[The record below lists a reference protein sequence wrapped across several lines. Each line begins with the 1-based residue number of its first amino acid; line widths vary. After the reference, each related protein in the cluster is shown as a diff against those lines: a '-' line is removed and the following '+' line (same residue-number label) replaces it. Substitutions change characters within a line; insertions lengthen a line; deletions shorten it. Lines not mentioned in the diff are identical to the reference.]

1 MVAKSVVREAVKNQE
16 FFGDNVVSFIEFS
29 DDRIPMLKKKARK
42 WYLFGLNGQN
52 CDDLK
57 RKLSAFGVVSKTK
70 TEDLR
75 PRKRRPRKRRLRK

>member
-1 MVAKSVVREAVKNQE
+1 MVAKFVVREAVKNQE

-29 DDRIPMLKKKARK
+29 DDRIAMLKKKTRK

-57 RKLSAFGVVSKTK
+57 RKLSGFGVVSKTK
-70 TEDLR
+70 TS
-75 PRKRRPRKRRLRK
+75 KTKTSKMKGSF